1 MNTERSIQIKLFVSY
16 IILISASI
24 FAIWY
29 IMDLS
34 KELEKPKEMA
44 LLENNRVF
52 KVGNLISDIYLS
64 ETTSRVALLTLNEN
78 DIKRYNAK
86 VDSLKMQ
93 TAELKANGSTADLAV
108 QLDSLDMLLDMKRE
122 SFKQIVNTRIQFQKT
137 STYKNALQKMNT
149 VAPTSDS
156 IPSIATLP
164 DNETKSTFMQRLSN
178 VFTSKDDKEREE
190 KELKRI
196 LESKKIQE
204 ENQKK
209 IEEFKKNSQII
220 LMEALNKENNKL
232 KQYYQQEEKLLQK
245 NIEFSN
251 QIREIITSVENIT
264 NVNSRV
270 IFDQTSNKITKVT
283 RNLIFFGSI
292 TLLIILVLALILIND
307 INKNYLYKKN
317 LEISNKN
324 LEEVIHQK
332 NFFLAAITHDMNA
345 PLNTL
350 FGYTEL
356 LENSLK
362 NQKLIDY
369 VQNIQYSAS
378 YFKKLVEDLSMFSK
392 LEHKFLEL
400 VHQDFNFKD
409 VLTSIYQQQLSVSNK
424 KEIDLICEIDPQLDN
439 NFYSDPH
446 RIQQILTNVISN
458 AIKFTN
464 KGYVKI
470 VAKYCEEGIVIQ
482 IIDTGIG
489 INIDKKEDLYKEFVQ
504 AHKDIIKTYGGTG
517 LGLNITKRLI
527 DQFKGSIDY
536 ESEMG
541 KGTTFTITFPL
552 HITEEKV
559 KAEANLSN
567 FDPTKKLSNKNI
579 LVIDDDQLQLN
590 LLKEVLSDRV
600 KSIDL
605 LSNGKYIDEYLDKK
619 QYHLIIS
626 DLQMPHLSGY
636 DIISNIRKR
645 EAYKDIPVIA
655 FSGKIDLNEKEL
667 KEIGFS
673 AILRKPLHL
682 RNLLVV
688 VYDLLKI
695 KFDNE
700 AYVLQKNTIEPA
712 EMNESDGYNLQELY
726 TLLDNDQEAVKK
738 IIEAFIEN
746 AMSDMYSIYDYYKD
760 NNRQKIS
767 ELAHKMLPM
776 YRQLKIKELIDVLE
790 NLERNI
796 DDYSES
802 KLKREVFVLFIKSNK
817 IFKQLKKIEL
827 S

>member
-64 ETTSRVALLTLNEN
+64 ETTSRVALLTLNEK
-78 DIKRYNAK
+78 DIQRYNSK
-86 VDSLKMQ
+86 VDSLKLQ
-93 TAELKANGSTADLAV
+93 TAEIKANSSTADLAV

-137 STYKNALQKMNT
+137 STYKNALQKMNI
-149 VAPTSDS
+149 VAPSTDS
-156 IPSIATLP
+156 IKAITTLP
-164 DNETKSTFMQRLSN
+164 SSEEKSTFMQRLSN
-178 VFTSKDDKEREE
+178 VFTSKDDKERKE

-209 IEEFKKNSQII
+209 IEEFKKSSQNI
-220 LMEALNKENNKL
+220 LIEALNKENDKL
-232 KQYYQQEEKLLQK
+232 KQYYLQEEKLLQK

-251 QIREIITSVENIT
+251 QIREIINSVENIT
-264 NVNSRV
+264 NLNSKV
-270 IFDQTSNKITKVT
+270 IFDQTSNKITEVT

-292 TLLIILVLALILIND
+292 TLLIILILALILIND
-307 INKNYLYKKN
+307 INKNYLYKKS

-332 NFFLAAITHDMNA
+332 SFFVAAITHDMNA

-356 LENSLK
+356 LENSLQ

-400 VHQDFNFKD
+400 VHQDFNFKE
-409 VLTSIYQQQLSVSNK
+409 LISSIYHQQLSVSNK
-424 KEIDLICEIDPQLDN
+424 KEIDLICEIDPELDN

-470 VAKYCEEGIVIQ
+470 KANYSAEGITIQ

-489 INIDKKEDLYKEFVQ
+489 INIDQKEDLYKEFVQ

-517 LGLNITKRLI
+517 LGLNITKRLV
-527 DQFKGSIDY
+527 DQFKGTIDY
-536 ESEMG
+536 HSEVD

-552 HITEEKV
+552 QITEEKV
-559 KAEANLSN
+559 KTNESLTN

-590 LLKEVLSDRV
+590 LLKEVLNDRV

-605 LSNGKYIDEYLDKK
+605 LSNGKYIDEYLDRKH
-619 QYHLIIS
+619 YHLIIS

-636 DIISNIRKR
+636 DIITKIRNR
-645 EAYKDIPVIA
+645 ESYKDTPVIA

-667 KEIGFS
+667 KDIGFS
-673 AILRKPLHL
+673 ATLRKPLHL
-682 RNLLVV
+682 KSLLVV

-700 AYVLQKNTIEPA
+700 SYILTKNTNEPTDV
-712 EMNESDGYNLQELY
+712 NESVGYNVQELY
-726 TLLDNDQEAVKK
+726 TLLDNDKDAVKK
-738 IIEAFIEN
+738 IIESFIEN
-746 AMSDMYSIYDYYKD
+746 AMIDMYSMYDHYKD

-776 YRQLKIKELIDVLE
+776 YRQLRIEELIGVLE

-796 DDYSES
+796 NEYTES
-802 KLKREVFVLFIKSNK
+802 KLKKEVFVLFIKSNK
-817 IFKQLKKIEL
+817 IFKQLKK
-827 S
+827 